1 MSSHAIE
8 HRERLIVALDVSS
21 GGQARKLVET
31 LGSSVA
37 FYKVGLELF
46 LSGDAF
52 ELLDLCIDEA
62 LFCGWRHSVGSG
74 CLL

>member
-1 MSSHAIE
+1 MKTNLRSSSHGIKD
-8 HRERLIVALDVSS
+8 RERLIVALDVSS
-21 GGQARKLVET
+21 GEQARDLVEV

-52 ELLDLCIDEA
+52 ELLA
-62 LFCGWRHSVGSG
+62 WLF
-74 CLL
+74 